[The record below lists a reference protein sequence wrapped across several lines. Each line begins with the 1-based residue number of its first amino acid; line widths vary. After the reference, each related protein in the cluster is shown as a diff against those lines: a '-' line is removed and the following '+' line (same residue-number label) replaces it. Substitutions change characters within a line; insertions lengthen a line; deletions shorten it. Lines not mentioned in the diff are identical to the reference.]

1 MESDVATEDPITVIS
16 HEIRDLIDKINR
28 TWLKGEPADLV
39 EFFHQDIVI
48 QPPGDGPRVHG
59 IDDCI
64 ASYEDFVRDAHF
76 KRFTPGDA
84 EIDVFGDTAI
94 ATYRYRIVYE
104 LGADTHDE
112 AAGELL
118 VFLQEDERWKVA
130 WRALLA

>member
-1 MESDVATEDPITVIS
+1 VTTEDAITLIS
-16 HEIRDLIDKINR
+16 HEIRDLIDRINR
-28 TWLKGEPADLV
+28 TWLKGEPADLI
-39 EFFHQDIVI
+39 EFFHPDIVI
-48 QPPGDGPRVHG
+48 QPPGDAPRVHG

-64 ASYEDFVRDAHF
+64 ASYEAFVRDAHF

-104 LGADTHDE
+104 LAGATHDE

-118 VFLQEDERWKVA
+118 VFLRVGQRWRVA

>member
-16 HEIRDLIDKINR
+16 HEIRDLIDRINR

>member
-64 ASYEDFVRDAHF
+64 ASYEEFVRDAHF

-104 LGADTHDE
+104 WEGDTHDE

-118 VFLQEDERWKVA
+118 VFLQEDEDWKVA